1 MRILVVEDDM
11 NSSKLMVHFL
21 RRFGTCDT
29 AADGVEAVAA
39 VMEAYKTG
47 SPYDLLILDI
57 MMPNLGGMETLKAI
71 RTYEEGS
78 GIPYDDHVKAI
89 MVSALSGDT
98 IRTEAYQKGC
108 TAYIRK
114 PIDFHQLERVIRD
127 ELLLQER

>member
-29 AADGVEAVAA
+29 ATDGVEAIAA
-39 VMEAYKTG
+39 VTESYRTG

-57 MMPNLGGMETLKAI
+57 MMPNLGGMETLRAI
-71 RTYEEGS
+71 RTYEEGL
-78 GIPYDDHVKAI
+78 GIPCEDHVKAI

-127 ELLLQER
+127 ELLPRER